1 MLKLIK
7 KHFPVILFGMLQ
19 IFFSAP
25 GQTFLI
31 SLFVNDI
38 FKHLGISLSLFA
50 GLYSAAT
57 LTAAL
62 LLNPAG
68 RLIDRYY
75 VHQVVTVIT
84 VCMAAGC
91 WLLAAA
97 QNAVMVFIAFFILR
111 LIGQGVYGLT
121 ASTLIIKKF
130 HLNRGR
136 AMGLITLGFPFSE
149 AVYPVVALFLIN
161 HLGWQMS
168 YVLFGLSNLL
178 LMLPVQWFLLRKAR
192 LEHGHFLPGEELV
205 NPQRMPGE
213 EPHQAHIVK
222 DATLGEALKDVKFY
236 LLLISS
242 CIPPLIVTGLF
253 FHQERL
259 FTENGWP
266 MTLAASGFGFYAFCK
281 AVGSVGIGP
290 FVDKYGALGPFI
302 LIILMLAAGT
312 LLPVVISAQWVV
324 YVYFCILGAA
334 LGFSSPVMNVV
345 WPRFYGVKHMGSLKG
360 FIATFRN
367 GLTAFGPLPIALAID
382 AGIKMNQV
390 LAFMSMGTFLIAF
403 MPIIVWRM
411 DKRSTRQRIK
421 NG

>member
-1 MLKLIK
+1 MLHIVKR
-7 KHFPVILFGMLQ
+7 HFPVILFGILQ

-38 FKHLGISLSLFA
+38 FEQLGISLSLFA

-57 LTAAL
+57 LSAAL

-75 VHQVVTVIT
+75 VHQVVGVATL
-84 VCMAAGC
+84 CMAAGC

-97 QNAVMVFIAFFILR
+97 QSTVMVFIAFFILR

-130 HLNRGR
+130 HINRGQ

-149 AVYPVVALFLIN
+149 AVYPAVALFLIEA
-161 HLGWQMS
+161 LGWQMT
-168 YVLFGLSNLL
+168 YVVFGFSNLL
-178 LMLPVQWFLLRKAR
+178 LMLPVQWFLLHKAR

-213 EPHQAHIVK
+213 EPRQVHVVK

-236 LLLISS
+236 LLLLSS
-242 CIPPLIVTGLF
+242 CVPPLIVTGLF

-266 MTLAASGFGFYAFCK
+266 IGLAATGFGFYAFCK

-290 FVDKYGALGPFI
+290 VVDKYGSLIPFI

-312 LLPVVISAQWVV
+312 LLPAMIAQGWVV

-367 GLTAFGPLPIALAID
+367 GLTALGPLPIALAVD
-382 AGIKMNQV
+382 AGVTMNQV
-390 LAFMSMGTFLIAF
+390 LALMSLGTFLIAF
-403 MPIIVWRM
+403 MPVIVWRM
-411 DKRSTRQRIK
+411 DNQKRR
-421 NG
+421 